1 MSNWMGRSVRVAL
14 GVSLAAMMA
23 GGCMAPAS
31 ADRGADSGVAT
42 ASDGYRL
49 ERVVFLMRHG
59 IRPPTKDP
67 AKGDNYARD
76 AWPGWTVDYGLL
88 TTRGA
93 EGIRLL
99 GAADRAD
106 YVRRGLLPASGCL
119 PAGAIVAEASA
130 KQRAIKTGEAYVET
144 LLPGCAVTV
153 AHPEKEGPEDWMFHP
168 LDSGP
173 ADFDGQRAYRESA
186 ALAPAGG
193 IAAQAAALRTEIDL
207 LGNVLGCCSAP
218 VCAANNAAAACTLA
232 DLPSSITA
240 NPHDRPDLA
249 GPMSVGSTISQTFLL
264 EYLEGMP
271 MADVGWGRISRD
283 QIEQLLIFHPVKFRY
298 ENGSPYVAR
307 RAAGPLVTRMA
318 EALDAGPG
326 GPRFTLLFGHDTNLA
341 DVGSLL
347 GISWKVASYPK
358 DDIPPGG
365 ALGFEL
371 LGDKAGHKFVRAF
384 FRAQTMDQLRNQTPL
399 DAQAEGYR
407 SYLSI
412 PGCNSPGDTAPCPV
426 DRFKAIVK
434 EKLTAS

>member
-1 MSNWMGRSVRVAL
+1 MHTAIRAMMGVA
-14 GVSLAAMMA
+14 LAAMTA
-23 GGCMAPAS
+23 GGCAATDSPAN
-31 ADRGADSGVAT
+31 ADGLA
-42 ASDGYRL
+42 L
-49 ERVVFLMRHG
+49 ERVVFVMRHG

-67 AKGDNYARD
+67 AKGTNYASD
-76 AWPGWTVDYGLL
+76 PWPAWPVDYGLL
-88 TTRGA
+88 TPRGA
-93 EGIRLL
+93 AGIRLL
-99 GAADRAD
+99 GTADRAE
-106 YVRRGLLPASGCL
+106 YVKRGLIPADGCL
-119 PAGAIVAEASA
+119 APGAVDVEASA
-130 KQRAIKTGEAYVET
+130 KQRAIKTGEAYLET
-144 LLPGCAVTV
+144 LLPGCVVAV
-153 AHPEKEGPEDWMFHP
+153 AHPEKEGPEDAIFHP

-173 ADFDGQRAYRESA
+173 ADFDGARGHAEA
-186 ALAPAGG
+186 LALAPAGG
-193 IAAQAAALRTEIDL
+193 MAAEADAYRREIDL
-207 LGNVLGCCSAP
+207 LGTILGCCSAT
-218 VCAANNAAAACTLA
+218 VCAANDAGAACTLA
-232 DLPSSITA
+232 DLPTTLA
-240 NPHDRPDLA
+240 AHPHDRPDLE
-249 GPMSVGSTISQTFLL
+249 GPLAIGSTISQTLLL

-271 MADVGWGRISRD
+271 MRDVGWGRVTRD

-412 PGCNSPGDTAPCPV
+412 PGCNSPGDTTPCPI